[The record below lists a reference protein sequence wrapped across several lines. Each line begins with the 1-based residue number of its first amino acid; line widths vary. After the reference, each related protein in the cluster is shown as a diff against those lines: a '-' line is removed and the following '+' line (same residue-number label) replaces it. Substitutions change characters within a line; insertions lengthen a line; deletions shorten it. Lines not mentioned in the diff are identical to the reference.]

1 MAEND
6 TSLKG
11 NNIPQGTWVFPVLV
25 AVAEDE
31 KLWPE
36 PELFRP
42 ERFLDASGNFVKH
55 EAFIPIVIPFSMGTP
70 V

>member
-1 MAEND
+1 MSVIHMAEEN
-6 TSLKG
+6 TTLKG
-11 NNIPQGTWVFPVLV
+11 YNIPKGTWVFPLLV

-36 PELFRP
+36 PELFKP

-55 EAFIPIVIPFSMGTP
+55 EELIPFSMG
-70 V
+70 